1 MAQIMLG
8 MAAEDDTVRAEQSGR
23 ADFLVGGPARRTI
36 GLDVLRLARSQDRHG
51 DGDRDGDESPRCRD
65 KGALDEYRWRIR
77 VVGIPPPEERRRVID
92 RCALRQ
98 FEPGLPELRLKTE
111 PPGRPLRC
119 GPGRR
124 QHDSQDEG
132 DLPPENAVSRHD
144 DSDRLVMRSR
154 SENKPVSERQP
165 KTIEIAWP
173 DTMAWKSA
181 GFSKFCRSGSGA
193 TRSFDGLLQQ
203 PAVAALGHP
212 LRARQ
217 VTFEAAPRS

>member
-65 KGALDEYRWRIR
+65 KGALDEHRGCIGI
-77 VVGIPPPEERRRVID
+77 VGIPPPKERRRVID

-132 DLPPENAVSRHD
+132 DLTPENTVSRHD
-144 DSDRLVMRSR
+144 DSDRLVIQSR
-154 SENKPVSERQP
+154 SENKPLDERQS
-165 KTIEIAWP
+165 KTTRIAWP
-173 DTMAWKSA
+173 YTMASNSA
-181 GFSKFCRSGSGA
+181 RFS
-193 TRSFDGLLQQ
+193 
-203 PAVAALGHP
+203 
-212 LRARQ
+212 
-217 VTFEAAPRS
+217 E